1 MDAVTINDNVTIGSA
16 ALSWRAV
23 RSSGPGGQ
31 HANKVATRVELSFDP
46 GRSALPESALG
57 RLQAGAPHLFDGE
70 GRLRLVCQQTRSQR
84 RNLNIALERLV
95 VLLRG
100 ACIEPVQREPTLR
113 PATIDARRL
122 EAKRRRSC
130 KKKLRRGPE
139 SGDD

>member
-1 MDAVTINDNVTIGSA
+1 MDALIINDNVTISSA

-31 HANKVATRVELSFDP
+31 HANKVATRVELRFDP
-46 GRSALPESALG
+46 ARSALHESALR
-57 RLQAGAPHLFDGE
+57 RLQTSAPHLFDGE

-100 ACIEPVQREPTLR
+100 ACVEPIQREPTLL
-113 PATIDARRL
+113 PAAIDARRL
-122 EAKRRRSC
+122 EAKRRLSC
-130 KKKLRRGPE
+130 KKRLRRGPE
-139 SGDD
+139 SGDG